1 MDHRTVGY
9 NGRGPLGVGVALSL
23 AHLHTGSKY
32 CTVTHLIRFDH
43 FQPLIRQ
50 CAAYCVCYRTNLFI
64 KFIDLVKRPGIV
76 IDFLYCGSA
85 ELADLAPQ

>member
-9 NGRGPLGVGVALSL
+9 NSRGPLGVGVALSL

-32 CTVTHLIRFDH
+32 CTVTHLVRFDH

-50 CAAYCVCYRTNLFI
+50 CAAYCVCYRTNDSHILS
-64 KFIDLVKRPGIV
+64 
-76 IDFLYCGSA
+76 FLSIYQIHTILSKDQA
-85 ELADLAPQ
+85 